1 MDAVLTVLGLL
12 TSQLIVEGVDG
23 FLEEL
28 HLHLVLLLDVAV
40 LDHDLLIVLLDVG
53 LKLSE
58 HAHLQLLVVVNVLG
72 NPIDGVLEGS
82 DIALILADA

>member
-1 MDAVLTVLGLL
+1 MLSLL
-12 TSQLIVEGVDG
+12 TSQLIVEGVDR
-23 FLEEL
+23 FLQEL

-40 LDHDLLIVLLDVG
+40 LDYDLLIVLLDVG

-58 HAHLQLLVVVNVLG
+58 HTHLQLLVVVNVLSD
-72 NPIDGVLEGS
+72 PIDGVLEGS